1 MSEKPDDKAA
11 KKPTKPADRKIIP
24 LNPVPND
31 SELLDREMEDLF
43 DEDRVR
49 HRQGSSEPER
59 D

>member
-1 MSEKPDDKAA
+1 MSEKPDEKPA
-11 KKPTKPADRKIIP
+11 KEPKKPADRKIIP

-31 SELLDREMEDLF
+31 SELLEREMEDLF
-43 DEDRVR
+43 EEDRVR